1 MGWTPPRTYVTG
13 EIETAS
19 IFNTHQRDNLTAL
32 QAQSAVVAAAETS
45 TSTSYANLA
54 TVGPAL
60 TLVTGTQV
68 LLTVGA
74 EMAASAA
81 ASVYMS
87 AAVSGASTLA
97 AADPSAVVAN
107 SSSVFNVSQQSYQSL
122 FTGLTAGTNTFT
134 AKYKVSG
141 NTGTWINRNLV
152 VEACY

>member
-1 MGWTPPRTYVTG
+1 MSWTAPRTFVTG

-19 IFNTHQRDNLTAL
+19 IFNTHLRDNLTAL

-45 TSTSYANLA
+45 ASTSYANLA
-54 TVGPAL
+54 TAGPAL

-141 NTGTWINRNLV
+141 NAGTWINRNLV